1 MKIIQ
6 VDNFDRE
13 GVSEIFVADNVSE
26 YMGKIIVKLLN
37 DKLYEFK
44 P

>member
-6 VDNFDRE
+6 VDNFGRDSI
-13 GVSEIFVADNVSE
+13 SEVFVAYNISE
-26 YMGKIIVKLLN
+26 YMGKIIVKL
-37 DKLYEFK
+37 YEFK